1 MSRKPDR
8 KSATLPAI
16 EAKKQQLEAKQAE
29 LKAKLNKTRQFL
41 EKAPALKEEVQRK
54 EQRAIFDRFNRPA
67 KLEGPVNFRLDYE
80 GPKNPKP
87 PRPLRGERA
96 RIPWFT
102 LLLFVIFAVV
112 TYYSWKSL
120 SPG

>member
-1 MSRKPDR
+1 MSRKTDR
-8 KSATLPAI
+8 KSPPVPAI

-29 LKAKLNKTRQFL
+29 LTAKLNETRQFL

-54 EQRAIFDRFNRPA
+54 EQREIFDRFNRPA
-67 KLEGPVNFRLDYE
+67 RLEGPVNFRLDYE

-102 LLLFVIFAVV
+102 LLLFAIFAVV
-112 TYYSWKSL
+112 AYYSWRSL